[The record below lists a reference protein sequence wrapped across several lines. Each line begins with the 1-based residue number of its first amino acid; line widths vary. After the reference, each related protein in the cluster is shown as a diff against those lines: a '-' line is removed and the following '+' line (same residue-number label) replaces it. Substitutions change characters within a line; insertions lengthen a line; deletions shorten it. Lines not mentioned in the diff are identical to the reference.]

1 MNVVFKRILTN
12 VWIVSFLFHQIFRQK
27 LVHQLEQVIH
37 MVAAKR
43 VIQIE
48 ANAVIIVDA
57 QGGSGSPWH
66 SAMPCQREIQAYY
79 FITTFPKTF
88 YKRYCNPDT
97 AAAPTAPP
105 ATTTATSRPRK
116 SARLCYCTIFA
127 TDWLSLTS
135 EQV

>member
-88 YKRYCNPDT
+88 YKRFYCCSYCSSCYYYCYFEAKKKCTPMLLHHLCH
-97 AAAPTAPP
+97 
-105 ATTTATSRPRK
+105 
-116 SARLCYCTIFA
+116 RLAFF
-127 TDWLSLTS
+127 D
-135 EQV
+135 E